1 MKVPVYDLE
10 GNPVK
15 EIELPRTFSEYVRA
29 DVIRKAFR
37 IYLMNNRQPYGT
49 NPRAGKNIS
58 AESWGVG
65 YGLARIPR
73 LPNGRGAF
81 APNTVGG
88 YRAHGPKAE
97 KIWKRHLNKKELRLA
112 LRSAISATAI
122 KELVIGRGHKVP
134 EDKQL
139 PIVIVDDIQSIK
151 KTKDLLRVLHNLGL
165 EKDLERAAKRKIRAG
180 KGKMRG
186 RRYKQAKSVLIVVS
200 KYDGIEKSASNIP
213 GVEVSLVKQ
222 LNINK
227 LAPGGVPGRLTI
239 YTESALRELGGWP

>member
-10 GNPVK
+10 GNPVREVK
-15 EIELPRTFSEYVRA
+15 LPSTFMEYVRT

-37 IYLMNNRQPYGT
+37 IYLMNNRQPYGI
-49 NPRAGKNIS
+49 NPRAGKNIA

-88 YRAHGPKAE
+88 YRAHGPRAE
-97 KIWKRHLNKKELRLA
+97 KIWKRHINKKELRLA
-112 LRSAISATAI
+112 LRSALSATAI
-122 KELVIGRGHKVP
+122 KELVIGRGHRVP
-134 EDKQL
+134 EDKPL
-139 PIVIVDDIQSIK
+139 PIVVVDDIQGIK
-151 KTKDLLRVLHNLGL
+151 RTKDLIKVLQKLGL
-165 EKDLERAAKRKIRAG
+165 ERDLERASKRKIRAG

-200 KYDGIEKSASNIP
+200 KYEGIERSASNIP
-213 GVEVSLVKQ
+213 GVDVSLVKQ

-239 YTESALRELGGWP
+239 YTESALKELEGWP

>member
-15 EIELPRTFSEYVRA
+15 EVKLPKAFMEYVRE

-37 IYLMNNRQPYGT
+37 IFMMNNRQPYGN
-49 NPRAGKNIS
+49 NPRAGKNVA

-97 KIWKRHLNKKELRLA
+97 KIWKRHINKKELRLA

-122 KELVIGRGHKVP
+122 KELVLKRGHRVP
-134 EDKQL
+134 EDKAL
-139 PIVIVDDIQSIK
+139 PIVVVDDIQSVK
-151 KTKDLLRVLHNLGL
+151 KTKELLKVLNNLGL
-165 EKDLERAAKRKIRAG
+165 GDDLERASKRKVRAG

-239 YTESALRELGGWP
+239 FTESALKELEGWP